1 MVCLG
6 FCMKEYVS
14 GGNFMNTSAIRSDK
28 QIAIIKLKETLK
40 KDIVILDTETT
51 GLGNDDEI
59 VEISIIDKNENI
71 LLDTLVKPTISIS
84 YDAYNTHGIFD
95 LDVMDAPRYPEI
107 HKEIIDI
114 IKDKIVV
121 IYNASYDFRILE
133 QTSLIYNLENPL
145 KHAKDIF
152 CAMKNYSVIY
162 GEWKD
167 YYNDYKWCNL
177 SKAAHYEDVDL
188 EGMELHRAL
197 GDTIITLRLMK
208 KIENNYDDI

>member
-1 MVCLG
+1 MD
-6 FCMKEYVS
+6 
-14 GGNFMNTSAIRSDK
+14 TSSMRLDK
-28 QIAIIKLKETLK
+28 QMVIAKFKEILK

-162 GEWKD
+162 GEWNV

-188 EGMELHRAL
+188 EDIELHRAL
-197 GDTIITLRLMK
+197 ADTITTLRLIK
-208 KIENNYDDI
+208 KVDENYNDL